1 MELVREHENGWA
13 ATKTKKKHSKN
24 KQPSENNKS
33 KVK

>member
-24 KQPSENNKS
+24 KQPSENNKC